1 MRLDGMSLTSCVN
14 KLRVILGS
22 KQRIRKVPE
31 KLLRESCNTV
41 DIVVEVLRV
50 GKVDLRGIW
59 LRLDIGHA
67 SKVSIQL
74 TIIEHS
80 LHMANMVGTSRKS
93 IDTLHI
99 QTEQLYGLE
108 TLVHKER
115 NGSSI
120 PGVRSFSET
129 PNTGFKGG
137 RFDWKPFSI
146 GGGPAIGAWTMGA
159 GSGGPETG

>member
-1 MRLDGMSLTSCVN
+1 MSLTSCVN

-31 KLLRESCNTV
+31 KLLHESCNTV

-50 GKVDLRGIW
+50 GKIDLRGIW

-67 SKVSIQL
+67 SKVSFQL

-120 PGVRSFSET
+120 PGVQV
-129 PNTGFKGG
+129 
-137 RFDWKPFSI
+137 I
-146 GGGPAIGAWTMGA
+146 
-159 GSGGPETG
+159 